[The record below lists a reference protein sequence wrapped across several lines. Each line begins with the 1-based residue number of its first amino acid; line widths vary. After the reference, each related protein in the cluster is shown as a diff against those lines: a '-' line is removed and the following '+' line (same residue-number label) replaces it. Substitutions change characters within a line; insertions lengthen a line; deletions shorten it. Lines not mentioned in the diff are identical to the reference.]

1 MFLSFFIGI
10 QQDLKL
16 VLVAPVVCALFRLAF
31 ILVYRPGRSPRGEW
45 RKWWACF
52 RYAFWWG
59 LDFNAYVFLYS
70 LVLVSLPGAFLP
82 EYFSAGDMVRTAG
95 LTVYLVVL
103 YTAFM
108 GKMIFYYHFHDT
120 FNQTMRLAGHADKKN
135 FIDIFFNQNHGAWI
149 LLGYIPYA
157 LLCYHGIQYLL
168 ATPVLSYVE
177 LSSPWL
183 QYGLN
188 TVVFLASVLWFYWLR
203 YGGTLDHRKKPEW
216 DELPA
221 IVKEDTLLS
230 KAAMDD
236 LIALELVLRAPLE
249 EMLLHDDAESEHVI
263 QPVLPAGAAL
273 TDDPLRLFRHEAGG
287 PRIHAPKHIFFLLG
301 EGHAQAPF
309 DPIYDELNLM
319 EASQRFR
326 QDQHTVAINNFL
338 PAGMRSRPSVV
349 GLAAGVYDADLELNE
364 KMPFWQGCALT
375 SWPEQLRRLGYRTE
389 FWYGGGLG
397 HGSLEHFLP
406 AAGFD
411 ACHSGFDICPADA
424 PRTWLGIYDHVFLN
438 RAAELIREQD
448 ADQPVFHF
456 LYTTSNHGPYHM
468 PMDKLGFDMDRV
480 MPAWSGQLKH
490 DKMAWRKLGGCW
502 YADQSLMHFVEEMR
516 AAYPDSLFI
525 VTGDHSTGLIPFEHG
540 VIDRRE
546 PSLRD
551 GLLTSFAMHHP
562 ELTPEILAG
571 NTIGGHMNILP
582 TLMELIA
589 PKGFMYYSLFPS
601 LTEKLDHVVTPYCW
615 MTEDMLGDY
624 RNQTA
629 QSLQVSAKELPLLR
643 DTVQFKAERDAW
655 CEITGWLVRHPEL
668 LNDAGI
674 GPRV

>member
-1 MFLSFFIGI
+1 MFSSFFAGL

-16 VLVAPVVCALFRLAF
+16 VLVAPWVCALFRLAF
-31 ILVYRPGRSPRGEW
+31 ILVYRPKKSPAGEW
-45 RKWWACF
+45 RKWFHCF

-59 LDFNAYVFLYS
+59 MDFHAYVFLFS
-70 LVLVSLPGAFLP
+70 LLLVSLPGAFLP
-82 EYFSAGDMVRTAG
+82 GYFAVGDTVRAAG
-95 LTVYLVVL
+95 LTIYLLIL

-120 FNQTMRLAGHADKKN
+120 FNQTVRLAGHADKKN

-149 LLGYIPYA
+149 LLGYIPYG
-157 LLCYHGIQYLL
+157 LLCYKGIQQLL
-168 ATPVLSYVE
+168 AISVIPYVE
-177 LSSPWL
+177 VSSSWL
-183 QYGLN
+183 QYVLDM
-188 TVVFLASVLWFYWLR
+188 VVLVAAIVIFYWLR

-216 DELPA
+216 DEMPA
-221 IVKEDTLLS
+221 VVKEDTLLS

-236 LIALELVLRAPLE
+236 LIALELALRTPLDK
-249 EMLLHDDAESEHVI
+249 MLLHDDGEAEQVM
-263 QPVLPAGAAL
+263 QPVLPVGAHL
-273 TDDPLRLFRHEAGG
+273 PTDPLCLFCRHAEG
-287 PRIHAPKHIFFLLG
+287 PRIPAPKHIFFLLG

-309 DPIYDELNLM
+309 DPIYAKLNLM

-326 QDQHTVAINNFL
+326 KDPHTVTINNFL

-349 GLAAGVYDADLELNE
+349 GLTAGIYDVGLELNE
-364 KMPFWQGCALT
+364 KMPFWQGHVLT
-375 SWPEQLRRLGYRTE
+375 SWPEQLRQLGYRTE

-438 RAAELIREQD
+438 RAAELIRKQEPD
-448 ADQPVFHF
+448 RPVFHF
-456 LYTTSNHGPYHM
+456 LYTTSNHGPYKM
-468 PMDKLGFDMDRV
+468 PYADLGFDIERV
-480 MPAWSGQLKH
+480 MPEWAERLKH
-490 DKMAWRKLGGCW
+490 DKMARRKLGGCW
-502 YADQSLMHFVEEMR
+502 YADQSLMHFINEMK
-516 AAYPDSLFI
+516 AVYPDSLFI
-525 VTGDHSTGLIPFEHG
+525 VTGDHSTGIIPFEHG
-540 VIDRRE
+540 VIERRE

-562 ELTPEILAG
+562 ELTPAMLAG

-589 PKGFMYYSLFPS
+589 PKGFEYYSLFPS

-615 MTEDMLGDY
+615 MTEELLGDY
-624 RNQTA
+624 RNQMA
-629 QSLQVSAKELPLLR
+629 QSLQVSAKELPLLQ
-643 DTVQFKAERDAW
+643 DTVKFQAERDAW